1 LRNEGTIKVLR
12 GCSIAKNLKKIY
24 LNDNQFLEEDEVLEA
39 IEKCMKTNTNLGR
52 YDFKYN
58 FISDYG
64 KNFLFKFNCFNQV

>member
-1 LRNEGTIKVLR
+1 MR

-24 LNDNQFLEEDEVLEA
+24 LNDNQFLEEDDVLEA
-39 IEKCMKTNTNLGR
+39 IDKCMKTNTNLGR

-64 KNFLFKFNCFNQV
+64 K

>member
-1 LRNEGTIKVLR
+1 MR

-64 KNFLFKFNCFNQV
+64 KYFIF